1 MDEKSQIL
9 SRLESLERI
18 GIKLGLKNIQ
28 TVLQSLGNPQNAY
41 SSILI
46 AGTNG
51 KGSVGAML
59 QTILSRHG
67 FLTGH
72 YSSPHL
78 IDLRER
84 IRVAG
89 QSISESDL
97 ILELK
102 NIFSRID
109 SLLET
114 GALQNV
120 PTYFETLTAV
130 AFHHFAKRG
139 VSFAVI
145 EVGMGG
151 RFDATNTLSPM
162 VSVITSIDYDHE
174 AYLGRTLPEIAG
186 EKAGIIKHYTP
197 VITGII
203 SEEAI
208 RPIAEKSE
216 AEASPLQSVSAE
228 DIQDLVLQ
236 DGFPVFKYRPW
247 QEMIRVNLRGKHQ
260 ASNAAV
266 ALHTCDVLRKME
278 VPLDHETIKE
288 ALNEVNWPGRLE
300 ILTDDPFT
308 LVDCAHNVMGAA
320 SLAKFLEDAKWEPAI
335 GLFTAMQ
342 DKRIVPMMQ
351 AISHRISRLILTRVE
366 PRSRC
371 ASSDALVQAA
381 LASGLSY
388 EVDEDTVS
396 AFRYA
401 TELARSERRPLVVF
415 GSIYLIGEM
424 LSLFRREA

>member
-1 MDEKSQIL
+1 MNEIL
-9 SRLESLERI
+9 TRLESLERI
-18 GIKLGLKNIQ
+18 GIKLGLKNIE
-28 TVLQSLGNPQNAY
+28 TLLQSLGNPQNAY

-67 FLTGH
+67 FLTGY

-78 IDLRER
+78 IELGER
-84 IRVAG
+84 IRVG
-89 QSISESDL
+89 GKSISESDL
-97 ILELK
+97 FQELK
-102 NIFSRID
+102 HIFTRVD

-186 EKAGIIKHYTP
+186 EKAGIIKHHTP

-203 SEEAI
+203 SEEAT

-216 AEASPLQSVSAE
+216 AETSPLQSVDSN
-228 DIQDLVLQ
+228 DIQDLMLQ

-247 QEMIRVNLRGKHQ
+247 QETIRVNLRGKHQ
-260 ASNAAV
+260 ATNAAV
-266 ALHTCDVLRKME
+266 ALHVCDALKKME

-300 ILTDDPFT
+300 ILSNDPLT
-308 LVDCAHNVMGAA
+308 LVDCAHNAMGVA
-320 SLAKFLEDAKWEPAI
+320 SLAKFLEDAKWDAAI

-342 DKRIVPMMQ
+342 DKRIVPMLK
-351 AISHRISRLILTRVE
+351 AISHRISNLVLTRVE

-371 ASSDALVQAA
+371 AATEALVQAA
-381 LASGLSY
+381 VSSEIRYAIN
-388 EVDEDTVS
+388 EDPVS
-396 AFRYA
+396 AFRDA
-401 TELARSERRPLVVF
+401 TKLAREEKRPLVIF
-415 GSIYLIGEM
+415 GSIYLIGQI
-424 LSLFRREA
+424 LSIFRKEA